1 MIRTRSMTTAVAVAC
16 AALATLAMSTAA
28 WAQQTTQSQ
37 QTQRPRRS
45 YNMLHTPQHD
55 AQQSKAK
62 LETVTLEIHG
72 ANSPEAARMLSSA
85 LSAHQIDASLQASQG
100 QPCRANSEIDP
111 QTDLGAVGKAI
122 MTTSTPDKA
131 KSPPSLDLV
140 LFGKFDK
147 ASVKKATDALAKLK
161 GVDVKDSNA
170 NIATGEFNVRINGG
184 AKVTA
189 NEIHRALQSAGVWTQ
204 FTRNGSARRT

>member
-1 MIRTRSMTTAVAVAC
+1 MFRTRRMTTVVGVAC
-16 AALATLAMSTAA
+16 ATLATLATSNAV
-28 WAQQTTQSQ
+28 WAQQTTQ
-37 QTQRPRRS
+37 TQRPRKTYS
-45 YNMLHTPQHD
+45 MPHAPQHNP
-55 AQQSKAK
+55 QQSATKQ
-62 LETVTLEIHG
+62 ETVTLEIHG
-72 ANSPEAARMLSSA
+72 ANSPECARMLSSA
-85 LSAHQIDASLQASQG
+85 LAAHQIDASLQASQG
-100 QPCRANSEIDP
+100 QPTRVTTEIDP

-147 ASVKKATDALAKLK
+147 ATAKKAADALAKVK
-161 GVDVKDSNA
+161 GVDAKDSNA
-170 NIATGEFNVRINGG
+170 NIATGEFNVRVDGG

-189 NEIHRALQSAGVWTQ
+189 NQIHRALQSAGVWTQ